1 MAKGY
6 YQLDG
11 FIEEE
16 EVDQFLSRTH
26 TIKEVGIDFK
36 VQYGEMHPGG
46 EIIPTG
52 EYTTETRKFR
62 LAIPKDVP
70 DLVITKENY
79 GDYLVG
85 VVFQEIIFKK
95 LINLLTQ

>member
-6 YQLDG
+6 YKLDG

-16 EVDQFLSRTH
+16 EVEKFLSRTH
-26 TIKEVGIDFK
+26 TIKDVGIDFK
-36 VQYGEMHPGG
+36 IQYGEMHPGG

-52 EYTTETRKFR
+52 KYGKETRIVR
-62 LAIPKDVP
+62 LAIPRDIP
-70 DLVITKENY
+70 DLIITKENY

-85 VVFQEIIFKK
+85 VVFKQIIFGK